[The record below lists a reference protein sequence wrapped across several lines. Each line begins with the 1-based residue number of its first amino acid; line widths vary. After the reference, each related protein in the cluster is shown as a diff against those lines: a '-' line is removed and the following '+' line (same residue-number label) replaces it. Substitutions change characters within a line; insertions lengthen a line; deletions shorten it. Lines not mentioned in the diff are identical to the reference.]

1 MKQEITMAN
10 AAIDEKADLDTV
22 CSSLSKQKAL
32 IDCPPHI
39 GTNAQ
44 DCMRRGCCWIVRA
57 GCFMPP
63 SYHRYVVFD
72 SDVTSLSSRLL
83 LNRSD
88 RPAPGESATVTV
100 DITRVT
106 YDTIRIRIWDRSR
119 REFVP
124 PVPAIE
130 DENVD
135 LSLPCGYTARLSD
148 KNILSVVSK
157 ETHRVLV
164 EFDLPRLYYTER
176 DKYVT
181 LRPRARFAYGV
192 RSTPSTRPFLDLN
205 AESARHLF
213 YGGSGSAKKRA
224 VKGTYLADHPFLL
237 LAPAAEGSAYGVY
250 LHNANQIELVTSLR
264 GTLTFRVDG
273 GQLDFFVFG
282 GPTPQSV
289 LEQYQGLVGRS
300 GMPSVRTL
308 LHPVPSG
315 GPVKLDSVV
324 TNAQLARAV
333 HRLGLYRLKQ
343 NLNVTITPQV
353 VIQEST
359 GKRPY
364 TCYDKNK
371 KAVYFVDF
379 THPMAQKALLLEAP
393 RCKIRG
399 NATPECPRT
408 PADGATPT
416 GQICGT
422 ARLHMST
429 YANLRNAYPYM
440 LAEMT
445 NRYRT
450 METSE
455 RQKFLS
461 DVTFTGQGKWSGYW
475 RPQAPRNWA
484 ELGDTL
490 AGKRK

>member
-1 MKQEITMAN
+1 MA
-10 AAIDEKADLDTV
+10 
-22 CSSLSKQKAL
+22 
-32 IDCPPHI
+32 
-39 GTNAQ
+39 
-44 DCMRRGCCWIVRA
+44 
-57 GCFMPP
+57 
-63 SYHRYVVFD
+63 
-72 SDVTSLSSRLL
+72 
-83 LNRSD
+83 
-88 RPAPGESATVTV
+88 
-100 DITRVT
+100 
-106 YDTIRIRIWDRSR
+106 
-119 REFVP
+119 
-124 PVPAIE
+124 
-130 DENVD
+130 
-135 LSLPCGYTARLSD
+135 
-148 KNILSVVSK
+148 
-157 ETHRVLV
+157 
-164 EFDLPRLYYTER
+164 
-176 DKYVT
+176 
-181 LRPRARFAYGV
+181 
-192 RSTPSTRPFLDLN
+192 
-205 AESARHLF
+205 
-213 YGGSGSAKKRA
+213 KRA

-490 AGKRK
+490 AEMLTFGMLGVHLYGVGACHLANVTREAEAELCLRWFSLSVFFPVHQALGQPTNPIQRRVVAQASKATALRRFLLPYAYTQLVKASRSGGTLSRPTYIE